1 MRVLLLPQVYPP
13 EAHPTAIMV
22 HQLARKLV
30 ESGAAVTVA
39 CGYPHHPYGA
49 VLGGYEKHAWLRES
63 KDGVPVVRAWHYT
76 TTRRSIPARAL
87 VMISQAMA
95 TTIAGQLT
103 EPPDVVLNVGP
114 PVVGPLAAALL
125 AKRFGA
131 KLVTIVYDIYPDV
144 AVTTG
149 KIKSRAVIRASAL
162 AADLGYRSSD
172 SVVVLSEGFRD
183 ALVDKGVPRQK
194 IEVIPV
200 WLEAD
205 EIRPLPRE
213 TRLRD
218 ELGLD
223 PSRFVVLYAGTIG
236 LVSGAMVVPEA
247 AALVKNPRVTFVFVG
262 EGEALPDLKRL
273 VSAKRLE
280 NVHFLPLQ
288 PRERLAEVQSSADVG
303 LVTLAPGCGRTSV
316 PSKVIGYLA
325 AGRPVVG
332 SVDLISDTA
341 KCIQAASGVVV
352 PPGDPHA
359 LARAIDELSE
369 ARLEASGAAA
379 RELFL
384 REYTAEAAVG
394 KYIQLFQRLANPP
407 ASAKARL
414 EC

>member
-22 HQLARKLV
+22 HQLARALL
-30 ESGAAVTVA
+30 ERGASVTVA
-39 CGYPHHPYGA
+39 CGYPHHPHGA
-49 VLGGYEKHAWLRES
+49 VLGGYRKRALLREA
-63 KDGVPVVRAWHYT
+63 KDGVPVIRAWHFT

-87 VMISQAMA
+87 VMMSQAAA
-95 TTIAGQLT
+95 TTIGAQLT
-103 EPPDVVLNVGP
+103 EPPDIVLNVGP
-114 PVVGPLAAALL
+114 PLVGPLAAAML

-149 KIKSRAVIRASAL
+149 KIKSRAVIAASAL
-162 AADLGYRSSD
+162 VADLGYRTSD

-183 ALVDKGVPRQK
+183 ALVEKGVPREK

-200 WLEAD
+200 WLESD

-213 TRLRD
+213 TRLRE

-236 LVSGAMVVPEA
+236 LVSGATVVPQA
-247 AALVKNPRVTFVFVG
+247 AALVKNPRVAFVFVG
-262 EGEALPDLKRL
+262 AGDALPEVKRV
-273 VSAKRLE
+273 VSERQLT

-288 PRERLAEVQSSADVG
+288 PRERLAEVQASADVG

-316 PSKVIGYLA
+316 PSKVVGYLA

-332 SVDLISDTA
+332 SVDLDSDTA
-341 KCIQAASGVVV
+341 ECIRGAKGVVV
-352 PPGDPHA
+352 PPGDPRA
-359 LARAIDELSE
+359 LARVIDELAE
-369 ARLEASGAAA
+369 AGLDAVGAAA

-384 REYTAEAAVG
+384 REYTAKAAVG
-394 KYIQLFQRLANPP
+394 KYIRLFRRLTET
-407 ASAKARL
+407 SSLEEEL